1 MNTKNYA
8 IVTGASMGI
17 GLELAKLLAK
27 SGKNLLLTARSQKKL
42 EKIKTELE
50 NKFAVQVKNFPLDL
64 SEKNAPENLFCFTKE
79 NGLTI
84 DILIN
89 NAGFGLLG
97 YFSETDWKKEDKMLQ
112 LNIISLTQLTKLF
125 LPGMVQNKNGKILNT
140 ASTAAF
146 QPGPLQAVYYATKAY
161 VLSFSEAIASEL
173 HGSGVTVTALCPGP
187 TKTKF
192 VDTAEF
198 KDISQF
204 ETIFQTAE
212 VVAKVGYDAMM
223 KGKRIA
229 ISGKLNTLIASSIKF
244 IPRKTVTNIVRS
256 QQKKLL

>member
-1 MNTKNYA
+1 MHTKNYA
-8 IVTGASMGI
+8 IVTGSSMGI

-42 EKIKTELE
+42 EEIKIELE
-50 NKFAVQVKNFPLDL
+50 NRYTIEVEIFPLDL
-64 SEKNAPENLFCFTKE
+64 SQKNAPKNLLDFTKE
-79 NGLTI
+79 KGLTI

-97 YFSETDWKKEDKMLQ
+97 YFAETDWKKEDEMLQ

-125 LPGMVQNKNGKILNT
+125 LPEMTQNKNGKILNV

-173 HGSGVTVTALCPGP
+173 HGTGVTVTALCPGP

-192 VDTAEF
+192 VETAEF

-204 ETIFQTAE
+204 EAVFQTAE
-212 VVAKVGYDAMM
+212 VVAKVGYNAMM
-223 KGKRIA
+223 KGKRVA
-229 ISGKLNTLIASSIKF
+229 ISGKLNNLLASSIKF
-244 IPRKTVTNIVRS
+244 VPRKTVTNIVRK
-256 QQKKLL
+256 QQKKFL